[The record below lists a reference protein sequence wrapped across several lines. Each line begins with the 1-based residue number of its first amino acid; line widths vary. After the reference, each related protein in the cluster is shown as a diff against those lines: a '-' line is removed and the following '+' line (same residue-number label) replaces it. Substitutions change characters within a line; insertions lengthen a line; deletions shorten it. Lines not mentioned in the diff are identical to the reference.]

1 MSSGLGRMAPPPPGG
16 GWFPSLSVAR
26 AVGSLTEWLVSFW
39 NGLGSHCGAVLAL
52 PALPS
57 ETSWAILLAFGAS
70 DAAVHSLW
78 ILQNHWDLQG
88 FAHLFNENQ
97 CNIN

>member
-1 MSSGLGRMAPPPPGG
+1 MAPPPPGG

-26 AVGSLTEWLVSFW
+26 AVGFLTEWVVSFW

-52 PALPS
+52 AELPS
-57 ETSWAILLAFGAS
+57 ETSWATLLGFGAS

-78 ILQNHWDLQG
+78 ILHY
-88 FAHLFNENQ
+88 H
-97 CNIN
+97 